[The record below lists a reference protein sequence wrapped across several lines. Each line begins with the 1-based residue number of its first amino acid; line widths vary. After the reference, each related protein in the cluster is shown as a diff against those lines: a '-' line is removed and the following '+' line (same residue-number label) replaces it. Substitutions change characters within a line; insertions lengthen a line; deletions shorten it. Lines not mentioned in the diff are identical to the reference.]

1 MKEQCFYMVYLD
13 GKDTPAFKHTSL
25 DSAEKEA
32 KRLAYMIQKLIYF
45 AQSNLLK

>member
-1 MKEQCFYMVYLD
+1 MEKEQCFYMVYLD

-32 KRLAYMIQKLIYF
+32 KRLAECMIRKLMYF
-45 AQSNLLK
+45 AQ